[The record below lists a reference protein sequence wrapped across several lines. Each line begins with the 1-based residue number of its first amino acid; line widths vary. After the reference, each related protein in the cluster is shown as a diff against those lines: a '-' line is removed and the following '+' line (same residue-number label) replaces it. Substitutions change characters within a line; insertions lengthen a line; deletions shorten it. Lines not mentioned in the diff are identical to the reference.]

1 MFDSYETMESFLD
14 VHGEY
19 EAALNCQV
27 STYNHPYD
35 NLHAFTD
42 YLSEVRIHN
51 LAINLLKFRR
61 NTNEL
66 IGFKYQGVA
75 NHIGGSFAYIVSI
88 SSTNSIV

>member
-1 MFDSYETMESFLD
+1 MSHSTQIETVCMKKRTFFLKIIQTTFIQIDAAYVYDSYETMEAFLD

-42 YLSEVRIHN
+42 YLSEVRIHI
-51 LAINLLKFRR
+51 LAI
-61 NTNEL
+61 
-66 IGFKYQGVA
+66 
-75 NHIGGSFAYIVSI
+75 
-88 SSTNSIV
+88 